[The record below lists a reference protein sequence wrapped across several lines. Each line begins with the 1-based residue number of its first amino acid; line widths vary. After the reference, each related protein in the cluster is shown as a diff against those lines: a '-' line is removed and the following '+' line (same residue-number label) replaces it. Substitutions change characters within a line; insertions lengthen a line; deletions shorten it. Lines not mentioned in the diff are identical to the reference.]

1 MNPCAAAL
9 ELHFQSFGGTNAEG
23 ETRNLPQERPTLRES
38 PNDVAIYPYTYI
50 AVTHL

>member
-1 MNPCAAAL
+1 M
-9 ELHFQSFGGTNAEG
+9 
-23 ETRNLPQERPTLRES
+23 RKERLAIYLRKGATLRES